1 MTTPTNSHKAWTN
14 KGGHVT
20 GAHLLLST
28 AQVDEQQAKAWLD
41 RVGWDAAAA
50 LGVDAAPEQSAA
62 AEGAQCLAR
71 LLSHEEQWR
80 SDTGTGR
87 LSIRELLEL
96 ARSPSGANEAEL
108 ARKALGRR
116 GIKATDHGLVIANSP
131 DLLAPIYGNTK
142 WCKGG
147 HAQRLRDL
155 PGADAAGPV
164 HFPVMRTHKATTVPW
179 AAAGF

>member
-1 MTTPTNSHKAWTN
+1 
-14 KGGHVT
+14 
-20 GAHLLLST
+20 
-28 AQVDEQQAKAWLD
+28 VDEQQATAWLD
-41 RVGWDAAAA
+41 SIGWDAAAA

-62 AEGAQCLAR
+62 AEGAQCLAK

-80 SDTGTGR
+80 TADPEYGTGR
-87 LSIRELLEL
+87 ITIRELLQL
-96 ARSPSGANEAEL
+96 ARSPSGADEAEQ
-108 ARKALGRR
+108 ARNALGRR

-131 DLLAPIYGNTK
+131 ELLAPIYGNTK
-142 WCKGG
+142 WRKGG

-164 HFPVMRTHKATTVPW
+164 HFKVMGNHRATTVPW